1 MKIVC
6 PNCTTS
12 YEVTAAA
19 IGEAGR
25 SVRCV
30 HCKSIWF
37 VPPVQPEPEP
47 VAEPVTAQA
56 SAPAAPKPA
65 PAAASADLD
74 DMAAWGL
81 SDEPEETPAG
91 ADMSAA
97 MGAGMGAAEP
107 AFDAGAMLAD
117 IEGPI
122 AVTGSPPLAPVD
134 AWPVDAWPVDGDD
147 PWKSPADEQVFLR
160 PGDKP
165 RRKFKL
171 KAPSLATIA
180 SILAAILIGLV
191 IWRGDVVR
199 VMPQMASLYGHLGL
213 PVNLRG
219 LAIEDV
225 RVSKDTQ
232 DGITVLVVEGRVVN
246 VSRLLLEVPRL
257 RLALRN
263 AAGAEIYSWTSLPT
277 RPILGPGDLQPFRSR
292 LASPPGDGKDVLV
305 RFFNRR
311 DAMGGLK

>member
-12 YEVTAAA
+12 YEVAAAA

-47 VAEPVTAQA
+47 VAEPVMAQA
-56 SAPAAPKPA
+56 SAPAASKPA
-65 PAAASADLD
+65 PAIASADLD

-81 SDEPEETPAG
+81 SEEPAETPAG
-91 ADMSAA
+91 ADMAAEMSAG
-97 MGAGMGAAEP
+97 MGADPGAAEP
-107 AFDAGAMLAD
+107 AFDPAAMLAA

-122 AVTGSPPLAPVD
+122 EMSGSPPLAPVD
-134 AWPVDAWPVDGDD
+134 AWPVDGDD
-147 PWKSPADEQVFLR
+147 PWKTPGEEEVFLR

-165 RRKFKL
+165 RPKFKF
-171 KAPSLATIA
+171 KAPSLATYA

-199 VMPQMASLYGHLGL
+199 VMPQTASLYAHLGL

-225 RVSKDTQ
+225 RVSKETQ

-246 VSRLLLEVPRL
+246 VSRMLLEVPRL
-257 RLALRN
+257 RLAMRN
-263 AAGAEIYSWTSLPT
+263 AAGAEIYSWTSLPS

>member
-1 MKIVC
+1 M
-6 PNCTTS
+6 
-12 YEVTAAA
+12 
-19 IGEAGR
+19 
-25 SVRCV
+25 

-37 VPPVQPEPEP
+37 VPPAQPEPEP
-47 VAEPVTAQA
+47 VAEPVMAPA
-56 SAPAAPKPA
+56 SAAPAASKPA
-65 PAAASADLD
+65 PAAAGGLD

-81 SDEPEETPAG
+81 TDEADETPAG
-91 ADMSAA
+91 ADMGADLGA
-97 MGAGMGAAEP
+97 GMGAGADMGAAEP
-107 AFDAGAMLAD
+107 AFDPGAMLAD

-122 AVTGSPPLAPVD
+122 ALSGSPPLAPVD
-134 AWPVDAWPVDGDD
+134 AWPVDGDD
-147 PWKSPADEQVFLR
+147 PWKTPAQEEEAFVR

-165 RRKFKL
+165 RPKFKL

-180 SILAAILIGLV
+180 SILAAVLIGLV

-225 RVSKDTQ
+225 RVSKETQ

-246 VSRLLLEVPRL
+246 VSRMLLEVPRL
-257 RLALRN
+257 RLAMRN
-263 AAGAEIYSWTSLPT
+263 AAGAEIYSWTSLPS